1 MRRVSFLFLSLW
13 LLFLLLPAPLPEA
26 APSPAGLQ
34 AMPPHPRLWEKF
46 ARGEISLPRFITDPA
61 YARSLGIDQPRG
73 RPRSL
78 TGTLNALAV
87 VVEFSDNTHTVTA
100 SFFDTLIFAA
110 PVAGRGSVRDYYS
123 DVSYAQVDIVTVN
136 MPSSLGW
143 QMAPQTY
150 AYYVGY
156 CGANCGYCGDSPY
169 PNNCQKLAEDVV
181 DAVNSVVD
189 FSQYDNDGDG
199 YAEPI
204 MLIHAGPGA
213 EFTGD
218 PHDIW
223 SHSWSL
229 HNPRTYDGV
238 TIAQYVIMPEYWM
251 TVSAGTSDMTIGVFA
266 HEMGH
271 GFWNLPDLYDRDYS
285 SAGVGRWSL
294 MAGGSW
300 NGPNSGGWGSDG
312 SSPAWPDAWSRI
324 QMGFATATNIT
335 SNQTAYAIPQA
346 YNNPPP
352 AHTVL
357 KLRSSALAS
366 QEYFLLENRQKTS
379 GTYDEYLPGGGLF
392 IWHVDEAMWDYA
404 LQNDYECTLDPH
416 CNCSDDQHYLV
427 ALEQADGSRHLEFKN
442 NSGDAGDP
450 FPGTTNNR
458 NWTMTTHPESSSWYA
473 CNNTCIGVTN
483 ISDSGPTMTA
493 DLQVSCGPPP
503 SHWIYLPLVLRH
515 FWAGGP
521 TPTPTAT
528 PSPTPT
534 PSSGWQTIIYEDF
547 EGTFPGPWTVFDDYP
562 GFGEYYWAK
571 RNCRPYQGGY
581 SGWGVGGGANGS
593 TLSCGSNYPDN
604 AEGWMVYGPF
614 SLVGASDADLT
625 LKLWLNSELNYD
637 GVCRMASIN
646 GTNFYGYCTSGTA
659 NWIDRELDL
668 TNVPTLGNLLGQ
680 PQVWIALIFTSDSLI
695 NDSEGGYVDNILLRK
710 CIGTCTGG
718 GPVPTPGPENLE
730 EWPASF
736 HLSTTG
742 Q

>member
-1 MRRVSFLFLSLW
+1 MRRASFLFLPLW

-46 ARGEISLPRFITDPA
+46 DQGEISLPRFITDPA

-223 SHSWSL
+223 SHSWGL

-238 TIAQYVIMPEYWM
+238 TIADYVIMPEYWM
-251 TVSAGTSDMTIGVFA
+251 TVSPSTSDMTIGVFA

-285 SAGVGRWSL
+285 SRGVGQWSL

-335 SNQTAYAIPQA
+335 GNQTGYAIPQA

-352 AHTVL
+352 AQTVL

-366 QEYFLLENRQKTS
+366 QEYFLLENRQKTP
-379 GTYDEYLPGGGLF
+379 GTYDEYLPGGGLL
-392 IWHVDEAMWDYA
+392 IWHVDEAMWNYT

-416 CNCSDDQHYLV
+416 CNCNDAQHYLV
-427 ALEQADGSRHLEFKN
+427 ALEQADGYRDLELKN

-450 FPGTTNNR
+450 FPGTENNR

-473 CNNTCIGVTN
+473 CNDTCIGVTN

-547 EGTFPGPWTVFDDYP
+547 EGAFPGPWVVFDDYP
-562 GFGEYYWAK
+562 GYGDYYWAK

-593 TLSCGSNYPDN
+593 TLSCGSNYPN
-604 AEGWMVYGPF
+604 YAEGWMVYGPF

-637 GVCRMASIN
+637 GVCRMASIDS
-646 GTNFYGYCTSGTA
+646 TNFHGWCTTGTA

-680 PQVWIALIFTSDSLI
+680 PQVWIALIFTSDLS
-695 NDSEGGYVDNILLRK
+695 NNYPEGGYVDNVLLRK

-718 GPVPTPGPENLE
+718 GPVPTPGPENLQ

>member
-1 MRRVSFLFLSLW
+1 MRRSIFILLFLW
-13 LLFLLLPAPLPEA
+13 LLLSLLPMPLPEV

-46 ARGEISLPRFITDPA
+46 EQGEISLPRFITDPA
-61 YARSLGIDQPRG
+61 YARSLGIDHPRG

-78 TGTLNALAV
+78 TGAINALAV
-87 VVEFSDNTHTVTA
+87 VVDFNDKVHTVTA
-100 SFFDTLIFAA
+100 NFFDTLIFAA

-136 MPSSLGW
+136 LPSSLGW
-143 QMAPQTY
+143 KRAPQTY

-169 PNNCQKLAEDVV
+169 PNNCQKLAEDIV
-181 DAVNSVVD
+181 DAVNGVVN
-189 FSQYDNDGDG
+189 FSNYDNDGDG

-229 HNPRTYDGV
+229 RNPRNYDGV
-238 TIAQYVIMPEYWM
+238 TIADYVIMPEYWT
-251 TVSAGTSDMTIGVFA
+251 TVSPSTSDMTIGVFV

-285 SAGVGRWSL
+285 SRGIGRWSL

-312 SSPAWPDAWSRI
+312 SSPAWPDAWSRV
-324 QMGFATATNIT
+324 QMGFAIATNIL
-335 SNQTAYAIPQA
+335 SNVSGKQIPQA

-352 AHTVL
+352 AQTVL
-357 KLRSSALAS
+357 KLRSSALAG
-366 QEYFLLENRQKTS
+366 QEYFLLENRQRTA
-379 GTYDEYLPGGGLF
+379 GTYDEYLPGDGLL
-392 IWHVDEAMWDYA
+392 IWHVDEAMWNYS
-404 LQNDYECTLDPH
+404 LQNDYECTLEPH
-416 CNCSDDQHYLV
+416 CNCNDAQHYLV
-427 ALEQADGSRHLEFKN
+427 ALEQADGNRDLELKN

-483 ISDSGPTMTA
+483 IGDSGPTMTA

-515 FWAGGP
+515 LWLGGP
-521 TPTPTAT
+521 TPTPA
-528 PSPTPT
+528 PSPTPLPCPLLGNGDFEQGPVVWT
-534 PSSGWQTIIYEDF
+534 QYSQNGWDLILNSGWPGSVHPHSGVWAVWEGGDYNEVCYIQQQVLVPAATPYFRYYHWIASQDYCGYDF
-547 EGTFPGPWTVFDDYP
+547 AYVRVNGVTVDQYDLCS
-562 GFGEYYWAK
+562 A
-571 RNCRPYQGGY
+571 NNTGGWVTHVVNLSAY
-581 SGWGVGGGANGS
+581 ANQCVTVQIRVETDS
-593 TLSCGSNYPDN
+593 S
-604 AEGWMVYGPF
+604 
-614 SLVGASDADLT
+614 
-625 LKLWLNSELNYD
+625 LNSNLFID
-637 GVCRMASIN
+637 DVAFQ
-646 GTNFYGYCTSGTA
+646 GTPLGGTVVPLSFDPDTALPRSGP
-659 NWIDRELDL
+659 R
-668 TNVPTLGNLLGQ
+668 
-680 PQVWIALIFTSDSLI
+680 
-695 NDSEGGYVDNILLRK
+695 
-710 CIGTCTGG
+710 
-718 GPVPTPGPENLE
+718 
-730 EWPASF
+730 
-736 HLSTTG
+736 
-742 Q
+742 